1 MIRVSLTD
9 LVDIVSRSGTPKA
22 TRVAQVKR
30 RPEYEPAFDF
40 YKSLRDHIVAVHSD
54 NGRKQDIG
62 RVVNGL
68 VDGKKLR
75 NYPVLIDGYI
85 KWWGRKT
92 FVWFDPPRVSYEA
105 NGVEVIINPE
115 LGLQFGGL
123 RCVIKL
129 YFKAD
134 PLSKAKTDLV
144 THLMELSLRPACS
157 QGEKMGVLDVR
168 NARLIM
174 YDGNSLI
181 KPMIDA
187 ELAYIASLWSSV

>member
-1 MIRVSLTD
+1 MIKVSLTD

-40 YKSLRDHIVAVHSD
+40 YKPLRDHIVSVHID
-54 NGRKQDIG
+54 GGDKGDIG
-62 RVVNGL
+62 KVMREI

-75 NYPVLIDGYI
+75 NYPPLIDGYV

-92 FVWFDPPRVSYEA
+92 FAWLDPPRVSYEA

-115 LGLQFGGL
+115 LGLEFGGA
-123 RCVIKL
+123 RHVIKL

-134 PLSKAKTDLV
+134 PLSKTRADIIV
-144 THLMELSLRPACS
+144 HLMELSLRPICGQEERMS
-157 QGEKMGVLDVR
+157 VLDVR
-168 NARLIM
+168 NARLIA
-174 YDGNSLI
+174 YNGAVLV